1 MLTRGKAKQKAP
13 AANQQDTSDLLDRLC
28 EFETRDA
35 DLLHVWH
42 TVKES
47 YSAAPPD
54 SAFEPVTTIDA
65 DTVETSPQPLDTRP
79 PPLPFFLWI
88 YHHLASSVL
97 SRACHLEHSAAI
109 AKAGTKDKLAQRLAS
124 LAAKLHCDPA
134 VFYECFGPKVAF
146 SRDVLTNL
154 QELINSRPEIRLLD
168 LAAAYYKERAKA
180 QPKTEKGPVRKPA
193 TIIRRVI
200 EKCRPVQ
207 PLVPLPSS
215 SSSPLASLPRQLKL
229 TATFFQ

>member
-1 MLTRGKAKQKAP
+1 MLTRGKAKQTAP
-13 AANQQDTSDLLDRLC
+13 AANQQDTSELLDRLC
-28 EFETRDA
+28 QFETADA
-35 DLLHVWH
+35 DLLDAWK

-47 YSAAPPD
+47 YSAAPPE
-54 SAFEPVTTIDA
+54 SAFEPRTTIDA
-65 DTVETSPQPLDTRP
+65 DTEISPQPLDTRP

-88 YHHLASSVL
+88 SQQLASSVL
-97 SRACHLEHSAAI
+97 SRACQLEHSAAI
-109 AKAGTKDKLAQRLAS
+109 ATQGHKDKIAQRLAS

-134 VFYECFGPKVAF
+134 VFYECFGPKIAL

-154 QELINSRPEIRLLD
+154 QELLNSRPEIRLLD

-180 QPKTEKGPVRKPA
+180 QPRTEKGPVRKPA

-215 SSSPLASLPRQLKL
+215 SNSPLASLPRQLKL